1 MNEEQLLQ
9 LLGLIGSGTGGF
21 LPNQTAGQPDPRAT
35 LVGNVENITPNYS
48 TVPSSNMAPVKT
60 RDMQSGS
67 VMGQQPQQQ
76 GILGNINQFMMNPTT
91 ALAIGLLQPTKGGT
105 IGEGLASGYQ
115 NLMAQNLMQQK
126 LKQQQFANLLGV
138 GQLRAAL
145 GKTTNLTMME
155 DDKGN
160 TIPVAMRNNQM
171 INLQTGLP
179 VTDISKYK
187 PIQKPAVSISQGG
200 KNAFVDRGFDI
211 IDDLNELPLAMPRM
225 SLRRLDDME
234 DLLPN
239 MYTGILAKEEMAV
252 AELMEG
258 LDQAGRAFGLQFKF
272 SDADDADRLANT
284 RTYINQLARAGLE
297 ARQQLK
303 GQGAIT
309 DKETATLEAANQA
322 DFAMSVESIMQLI
335 NELRLVQFDSIY
347 VNRQKLKELQS
358 IIPRIPV
365 EERGYFLEEQKRLMG
380 LTQLPEDLETQYAA
394 FVELYVTGRG
404 R

>member
-9 LLGLIGSGTGGF
+9 LLGLVGSGTGGL

-60 RDMQSGS
+60 QDMQSGS

-145 GKTTNLTMME
+145 GKTSNLTMMQ

-171 INLQTGLP
+171 INVATGLP

-187 PIQKPAVSISQGG
+187 PIQNPAVSISQGG
-200 KNAFVDRGFDI
+200 KNVFATRGFDI
-211 IDDLNELPLAMPRM
+211 VDELDKTALAMPRM

-234 DLLPN
+234 ALLPN
-239 MYTGILAKEEMAV
+239 MFKGPLARQEMAFN
-252 AELMEG
+252 EG
-258 LDQAGRAFGLQFKF
+258 LQALDQLGSFFGLDFKF
-272 SDADDADRLANT
+272 ADAESTDRVANT

-303 GQGAIT
+303 GQGSIT

-322 DFAMSVESIMQLI
+322 DFAMTEESILKLI
-335 NELRLVQFDSIY
+335 EELRLVQFDSIY
-347 VNRQKLKELQS
+347 VNRQKLQKLQS
-358 IIPRIPV
+358 IIPRIPA
-365 EERGYFLEEQKRLMG
+365 EDRGYYEDEYKRLLG
-380 LTQLPEDLETQYAA
+380 LSQLPPDLENKYAA
-394 FVELYVTGRG
+394 FVELYVKGRG